1 MMPRGLNRRMNAGLG
16 LVLLVASLGLAG
28 CASAPAPHLL
38 SLPLP
43 ELSSAAGASAAVRG
57 AVSGPAQVLAVR
69 RVNIP
74 EYLQA
79 DKVRYRAADSVL
91 VEWPGTAWAERLEV
105 GLTDHLI
112 MRLRLALPGWV
123 VCERACPAQTATTPA
138 LSVDLAPLDYVR
150 AASEL
155 RADVRWQLSARAD
168 SKDVQS
174 RSVRNGALA
183 LALPVS
189 PDSPEGQ
196 AAALGHLLDKLAQDV
211 AGALRP

>member
-1 MMPRGLNRRMNAGLG
+1 MMLRGWNRRMKAGVCSLLPLACLA
-16 LVLLVASLGLAG
+16 LVG

-43 ELSSAAGASAAVRG
+43 EPISAAGAQATARS
-57 AVSGPAQVLAVR
+57 AVSVQVLAVR
-69 RVNIP
+69 RVSIP
-74 EYLQA
+74 EYMQA

-112 MRLRLALPGWV
+112 MRLRLALPGWI
-123 VCERACPAQTATTPA
+123 VCERACPVQTATTPA

-150 AASEL
+150 AAGEL

-168 SKDVQS
+168 AKDAQS
-174 RSVRNGALA
+174 RSLRNGALV
-183 LALPVS
+183 LALPVA

-196 AAALGHLLDKLAQDV
+196 AAALGRLLDKLAQDV

>member
-1 MMPRGLNRRMNAGLG
+1 MMPRGLNRRINAGLG
-16 LVLLVASLGLAG
+16 LGLLVVSLGLAG

-43 ELSSAAGASAAVRG
+43 ELSSAAGASAAARG
-57 AVSGPAQVLAVR
+57 AVSGPAQVLTVR
-69 RVNIP
+69 RVSIP

-112 MRLRLALPGWV
+112 MRLRLALPGWI
-123 VCERACPAQTATTPA
+123 VCERACPVQAATTPA

-150 AASEL
+150 ASGEL